1 MALARP
7 VLVVDD
13 EAPIAEMI
21 CEALEKHGI
30 RATHCNDAA
39 QAIIQIEGL
48 KPALLITDI
57 MMPAWGSGV
66 DAYKRLR
73 SNKRF
78 KDLPVIFLTGMQVEV
93 ARRLVPANDPLTRL
107 LHKPVK
113 LAILM
118 LAIRELTGDRLLPPA
133 VHTKGASNG

>member
-1 MALARP
+1 MVLPRP

-13 EAPIAEMI
+13 ETAIAEMI
-21 CEALEKHGI
+21 CETLEKQGV

-39 QAIIQIEGL
+39 QALIQIEGL
-48 KPALLITDI
+48 RPALVITDI
-57 MMPAWGSGV
+57 MMPAWGSGI

-78 KDLPVIFLTGMQVEV
+78 KDLPVIFLTGMQVDQ
-93 ARRLVPANDPLTRL
+93 ARRLVPVGDPLARL

-113 LAILM
+113 LAVL
-118 LAIRELTGDRLLPPA
+118 LQTIRDLTGDRLLPPA
-133 VHTKGASNG
+133 VPGKGASHG